1 MKKGPRGTPQAIGD
15 LLGPALR
22 GLGMPSPRLTQRV
35 MTAWKQVAD
44 PAWRDKVDP
53 VRLDGGVLVVG
64 VSSSSLREEL
74 AQYHRARL
82 LDVLKTALPDLPLV
96 GIRFTLVEGGSG
108 TGSALPGDA
117 R

>member
-1 MKKGPRGTPQAIGD
+1 MRERRGKPRPVGD

-35 MTAWKQVAD
+35 LSAWDQVAD
-44 PAWRDKVDP
+44 PAWRGKAEP
-53 VRLDGGVLVVG
+53 TQLDGGVLVVG
-64 VSSSSLREEL
+64 VQSASLREEL

-96 GIRFTLVEGGSG
+96 GIRFTLADIGSG
-108 TGSALPGDA
+108 SGVGFPGDA